1 MMLFKFPFGRPD
13 SDTVREMAEGEDF
26 DETSI
31 VYIGQYIG
39 YKDAPNLPD
48 QAAQNA
54 RDAIADNFERE
65 YGIPVEAISAEE
77 QEEILEERGMS

>member
-1 MMLFKFPFGRPD
+1 MFKFPFDRPD

-31 VYIGQYIG
+31 VYIGRYIG

-54 RDAIADNFERE
+54 RDAIEDNFERE